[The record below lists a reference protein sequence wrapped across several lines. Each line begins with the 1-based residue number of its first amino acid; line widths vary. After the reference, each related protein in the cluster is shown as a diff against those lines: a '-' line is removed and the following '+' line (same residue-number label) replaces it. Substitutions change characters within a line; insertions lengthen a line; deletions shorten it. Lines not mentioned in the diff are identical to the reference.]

1 MKLHLLLSVA
11 LCLPASLGLPSAAL
25 AQEAEILLDE
35 VILTGGLS
43 PISEAGYGRAYS
55 VVEAEELEARG
66 LRTVQEAL
74 RSLPG
79 VSLSSSG
86 NSYTNIRMRGSET
99 SHVLVLID
107 GVKAAAGGDEYTFSG
122 LETADI
128 ERIEVLRGPQ
138 SAYYGSNASA
148 GVVNIITRKGEEGL
162 RYGGAVEAGNGWAAS
177 GFVSQRDARGGLSLG
192 LSTRDDNGFNVSGDP
207 GGDKDGIT
215 RRSLTLSGDYLLTDD
230 LKLGFALRRSQ
241 EDYGLDSSSWSATTE
256 EEYLVDSPYTSDRR
270 ETVGS
275 VFAEYAMMDGRLTH
289 RLSWQESKL
298 DQRYTDP
305 TYTNSV
311 GHSEALK
318 YRASF
323 GLDGAV
329 ADANQVI
336 SLMLDKQKDSNT
348 LQAGVNRKST
358 SYALEYRGKF
368 DALTVQGGLRHD
380 NNSVFPEADTW
391 SLALSY
397 DLADTGLRL
406 HASAGKGVVNPAYS
420 ELYGGFGQ
428 VGNLNLRPEQ
438 NRGFDLGVEATLLD
452 GRAVVDLTYFNER
465 LKDEITWTG
474 TPINGSNYF
483 NQTGTSTREGIEL
496 SGRLEATDTLTL
508 GLSYTYL
515 DAKNPD
521 ASRELRRPRHE
532 LGIQAGLEVLEG
544 KGHLAADLRYVADNW
559 DNQYYGA
566 YATAKLPDYWLA
578 NISAS
583 YDLTDAVQLTG
594 RVTNL
599 FDKDYTETWG
609 YATEGRTAWVGLEA
623 KW

>member
-1 MKLHLLLSVA
+1 MPSRVKLQLLLSAA
-11 LCLPASLGLPSAAL
+11 LLAPSLAL
-25 AQEAEILLDE
+25 AQEAEVLLDE
-35 VILTGGLS
+35 VILSGGLS
-43 PISEAGYGRAYS
+43 PIAEAGFGRAYT
-55 VVEAEELEARG
+55 VLDAETLETRG
-66 LRTVQEAL
+66 LRTVQDAL

-86 NSYTNIRMRGSET
+86 SSLTNLRMRGSET

-107 GVKAAAGGDEYTFSG
+107 GVKAAAGGDDYAFSG
-122 LETADI
+122 LETANI

-148 GVVNIITRKGEEGL
+148 GVVNIITRKGEEGVH
-162 RYGGAVEAGNGWAAS
+162 YGGAVEAGNGWAAS
-177 GFVSQRDARGGLSLG
+177 GFVTQRSERGGLSLG
-192 LSTRDDNGFNVSGDP
+192 LSARDDEGYDVSADP
-207 GGDKDGIT
+207 GGDKDGI
-215 RRSLTLSGDYLLTDD
+215 RRRTLSLSGDYLLTDD
-230 LKLGFALRRSQ
+230 LKLGFTLRRSN
-241 EDYGLDSSSWSATTE
+241 EDYGLDQTSWTATNE
-256 EEYLVDSPYTSDRR
+256 DEYLVDGAFTTDRR

-275 VFAEYAMMDGRLTH
+275 VFAEYSMMDGRLTH

-305 TYTNSV
+305 GYTNSV

-323 GLDGAV
+323 GIDGAV
-329 ADANQVI
+329 SDANQVI
-336 SLMLDKQKDSNT
+336 SLMLDQQKDTNS
-348 LQAGVNRKST
+348 LQPGLARKST
-358 SYALEYRGKF
+358 SYAVEYRGTF

-420 ELYGGFGQ
+420 ELYGGYGQ
-428 VGNLNLRPEQ
+428 VGNLNLAPEQ
-438 NRGFDLGVEATLLD
+438 NTGFDLGVEATLLD
-452 GRAVVDLTYFNER
+452 GRAVVDITYFNER

-474 TPINGSNYF
+474 TPVNGSNYF
-483 NQTGTSTREGIEL
+483 NQTGTSTREGVEL
-496 SGRLEATDTLTL
+496 AGRLDVTDALTL

-532 LGIQAGLEVLEG
+532 LGVQAGLDVLQG

-559 DNQYYGA
+559 DAQYYGS
-566 YATAKLPDYWLA
+566 YATAQLPDYWLA

-583 YDLTDAVQLTG
+583 YDLTDSVQLTG
-594 RVTNL
+594 RVSNL

-609 YATEGRTAWVGLEA
+609 YATEGRTAWLGVEA